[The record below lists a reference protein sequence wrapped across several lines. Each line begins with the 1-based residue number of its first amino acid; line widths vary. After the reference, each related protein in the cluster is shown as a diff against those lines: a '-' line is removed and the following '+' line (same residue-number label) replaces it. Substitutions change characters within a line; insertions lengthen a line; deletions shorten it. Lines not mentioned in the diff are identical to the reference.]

1 LENLHH
7 NTAQPDSFILPDN
20 TAADTIENHITLLAY
35 SEQFYKGNYPV
46 KLKEVIAVICERGTM
61 EGTVNLR
68 KFMAISPC
76 IFIVLSGQILQVEH
90 FSSDFRGLTIIMS
103 QKFWEGF
110 PFDNSLE
117 FPLSRSIRD
126 NPSIALKQEE
136 LDSMVEFFGLMQKT
150 IRQKENP
157 NRAEAV
163 KYLTMA
169 LFFGFGYQF
178 HQMNEDLARR
188 TRNRLAE
195 NFLSLVRENYREHR
209 DMEFY
214 ASRLHLT
221 PKYLSKALREK
232 SGRTGSEW
240 IEDHVMLEARALLKS
255 TDKSIGQIS
264 DELNFPSQSF
274 FGKYFKRRTGISPL
288 EYRKRK

>member
-1 LENLHH
+1 MHH
-7 NTAQPDSFILPDN
+7 KTAQPDSFILPDN

-35 SEQFYKGNYPV
+35 PEQFYKGNYPV
-46 KLKEVIAVICERGTM
+46 KLKEVIAVICEKGTM
-61 EGTVNLR
+61 GGTVNLR
-68 KFMAISPC
+68 KFMAVAPC
-76 IFIVLSGQILQVEH
+76 IFIVLSGQILQVEY
-90 FSSDFRGLTIIMS
+90 FSGDFRGLTIIMS

-136 LDSMVEFFGLMQKT
+136 LDSMVQFFGLMQKT

-157 NRAEAV
+157 NRTEAV

-178 HQMNEDLARR
+178 HQMNEDLAKR
-188 TRNRLAE
+188 TRNRFAE

-209 DMEFY
+209 DIEFY

-221 PKYLSKALREK
+221 PKYLSKALRGK
-232 SGRTGSEW
+232 SGKTGSEW

-274 FGKYFKRRTGISPL
+274 FGKYFKRRTGMSPL

>member
-1 LENLHH
+1 MHH
-7 NTAQPDSFILPDN
+7 KTAQPDSFILPDS
-20 TAADTIENHITLLAY
+20 TAADTIENNITLLAY
-35 SEQFYKGNYPV
+35 AEQYNKGNYPV
-46 KLKEVIAVICERGTM
+46 KLKEVIAVICEKGTM

-68 KFMAISPC
+68 KFMAVAPC
-76 IFIVLSGQILQVEH
+76 IFIVLSGQILQVEY
-90 FSSDFRGLTIIMS
+90 FSGDFRGLTIIMS

-178 HQMNEDLARR
+178 HQMNEDLTRR
-188 TRNRLAE
+188 TRDRLAE
-195 NFLSLVRENYREHR
+195 NFLTLVREHYREHR

-232 SGRTGSEW
+232 SGKTGAEW

-274 FGKYFKRRTGISPL
+274 FGKYFKRRTGMSPL

>member
-1 LENLHH
+1 M
-7 NTAQPDSFILPDN
+7 PGN

-35 SEQFYKGNYPV
+35 TDQYYKGNYPV
-46 KLKEVIAVICERGTM
+46 KLKEVVAVICEKGTM

-68 KFMAISPC
+68 KFTAVAPC
-76 IFIVLSGQILQVEH
+76 IFIVLSGQILQVEY

-178 HQMNEDLARR
+178 HQMNEDLKRR

-209 DMEFY
+209 DIEFY
-214 ASRLHLT
+214 ASR
-221 PKYLSKALREK
+221 
-232 SGRTGSEW
+232 
-240 IEDHVMLEARALLKS
+240 
-255 TDKSIGQIS
+255 
-264 DELNFPSQSF
+264 
-274 FGKYFKRRTGISPL
+274 
-288 EYRKRK
+288 

>member
-1 LENLHH
+1 MENSNHRK
-7 NTAQPDSFILPDN
+7 TSSDSSLSLPDPV
-20 TAADTIENHITLLAY
+20 TDTIENQITLQAHPG
-35 SEQFYKGNYPV
+35 SIFKGNYPV
-46 KLKEVIAVICERGTM
+46 KLQEVVAVICEEGTM
-61 EGTVNLR
+61 RGTVNLK
-68 KFMAISPC
+68 KFTASSPC
-76 IFIVLSGQILQVEH
+76 IFIALSGQILQFEF
-90 FSSDFRGLTIIMS
+90 FSGNFSGLTIIMS
-103 QKFWEGF
+103 KEFWDGF

-117 FPLSRSIRD
+117 FPLSRSIRN

-232 SGRTGSEW
+232 SGKTGSEW

-274 FGKYFKRRTGISPL
+274 FGKYFKRRTGSSPL
-288 EYRKRK
+288 QYRKGK